1 MFKNT
6 QTIDLGLTFSDP
18 LEKATELDFS
28 LGEPN
33 KDSKEPEKV
42 ITTDPTTPVIP
53 AVPVIESQKSEED
66 TGISFD
72 LEDKKEEENQPLV
85 NEYVNVANSLADS
98 IFGGNLKPFEGFDEN
113 EEPTLEVISKLIAH
127 NIDLAKDEAIQDF
140 YANDISPIT
149 QRIIDFDLESRD
161 PNEILSFM
169 KGLVEEDKIKTLSL
183 DNEFDQET
191 IVRTWFQNENW
202 TTVEVEEKISDLKT
216 AGLLSKE
223 ATRIKPKLDQKAE
236 EVARKKEEGVKE
248 MKAVEQS
255 RRQQFLGKVQTTLKS
270 QKIGEV
276 VLTAEETKRLTAIMD
291 SNPIPVNLPNGSKTE
306 MPYLEALIA
315 YNRFSDKGDVET
327 LALAA
332 LLLSDRKSFDEKY
345 KRVIENK
352 VTNEFVKDHKY
363 DTSSKSGQ
371 LKTAP
376 KETPTKQTSRWSLKV
391 NGH

>member
-72 LEDKKEEENQPLV
+72 LEEKKEEENQPLV

-276 VLTAEETKRLTAIMD
+276 ALTAEETKRLTAIMD

>member
-72 LEDKKEEENQPLV
+72 LEEKKEEENQPLV

-276 VLTAEETKRLTAIMD
+276 ALTAEETKRLTAIMD

-391 NGH
+391 N

>member
-28 LGEPN
+28 LGGPN
-33 KDSKEPEKV
+33 KDPKEPEKV
-42 ITTDPTTPVIP
+42 ITPDPVVPV
-53 AVPVIESQKSEED
+53 VPVIEPQKSEED

-276 VLTAEETKRLTAIMD
+276 ALTAEETKRLTAIMD

-391 NGH
+391 N

>member
-276 VLTAEETKRLTAIMD
+276 ALTAEETKRLTAIMD

-391 NGH
+391 N